1 MNNFELGKFLKKGFI
16 DAIGK
21 KPTYKIVLDSAEWYK
36 LGVLTEIDLAEI
48 NAALEATEE
57 YNKIEAEQTE
67 DIPIEE

>member
-36 LGVLTEIDLAEI
+36 LGVLTEVDLAEI

-67 DIPIEE
+67 DVLVEE

>member
-48 NAALEATEE
+48 NSALEANDEHNDTE
-57 YNKIEAEQTE
+57 N